1 MTEKNKRAMKL
12 SRPNKNFGFLQR
24 TIREYLRTIQEW
36 LTSTPERAL
45 EQANQA
51 ALKIKMIED
60 DHFSGKKISSD
71 TNLHSESVMA
81 CLLADLEKYLNTVRL
96 RFAEFKM
103 SRSVLGNLDST
114 QLAKLGL
121 IDEILNRYA
130 SKPEIAMTSISDSE
144 LSKTESKPIEN
155 QPKISE
161 ETYPLNSSVAANK
174 NGVLPRSIGI
184 TVNRLKAELN
194 PNYEQEVITQFR
206 RSSYNTKL
214 AIKFVLLLILIPLLT
229 QKISK
234 QFFITPIVEKIRTP
248 EQSRIFLNSEMRE
261 EALREL
267 DTYEEE
273 LRFASLI
280 KQAPQLSQ
288 EAIEKRVQQKATE
301 IAEEFW
307 RKSNNAI
314 ANVFA
319 DFLALIAFSLL
330 LITSKKEITVLKSFM
345 DEIAYGLSD
354 SAKAFLI
361 ILFTDIFVGY
371 HSSHGWEILL
381 EGLANHL
388 GIAANRGAIFL
399 FIATFPVILD
409 TVFKYWIFRYLSRIS
424 PSAVATLK
432 NMNE

>member
-1 MTEKNKRAMKL
+1 MKL